1 MADSDPKRAIAE
13 EAVLGYLQ
21 NHPEIPDSQLFAD
34 QFVADGKINHDDIA
48 NAIKSLTGH
57 TYVDSQ
63 VLEHLDLLQQLE
75 SWILMC

>member
-63 VLEHLDLLQQLE
+63 VH
-75 SWILMC
+75 WICFEYFLK